1 MCMGVIFRVVAVFRT
16 GPVRVFFD
24 PWSPGSRTSSVLAR
38 GCRARERVDRKVGRH
53 WRCGIRRY
61 WIPGGALAVRPA
73 AADRTTRTSTRTT
86 RSNGRVA
93 PPHSHV
99 INPAA
104 IGPIASSYGSNLAG
118 RAVVARPVEQ
128 LYL

>member
-1 MCMGVIFRVVAVFRT
+1 MCMGVIFRVFAVFRT
-16 GPVRVFFD
+16 GPVRAFFD

-38 GCRARERVDRKVGRH
+38 GCRARKRVDRKVGRH

-73 AADRTTRTSTRTT
+73 AADRTTR
-86 RSNGRVA
+86 SNGRVA

-104 IGPIASSYGSNLAG
+104 IGPIAGS
-118 RAVVARPVEQ
+118 
-128 LYL
+128 